1 MSEEAILRREMGC
14 TRNEFLA
21 WLPGAVG
28 GACYDV
34 EGDSIRVRYQAGEV
48 LIRIAQKADR
58 KLGLLLVPV
67 LVVTIRFC
75 GIDAS
80 ARQEFL
86 RHFDL
91 FTRRGGG

>member
-1 MSEEAILRREMGC
+1 MGC
-14 TRNEFLA
+14 TRSEFLA

-28 GACYDV
+28 GASYDV
-34 EGDSIRVRYQAGEV
+34 EGDSIRIRYQTGEV
-48 LIRIAQKADR
+48 QIRVAQKADR

-67 LVVTIRFC
+67 LVVTIRFS
-75 GIDAS
+75 GIDPPE
-80 ARQEFL
+80 RQEFL

>member
-1 MSEEAILRREMGC
+1 MNDEAVHHREMGC
-14 TRNEFLA
+14 TRSEFLA

-28 GACYDV
+28 GACFDID
-34 EGDSIRVRYQAGEV
+34 GDSIRVRYKAGDV

-58 KLGLLLVPV
+58 KLGPLLLPV
-67 LVVTIRFC
+67 LVVLIQFC
-75 GIDAS
+75 GIDAPT
-80 ARQEFL
+80 RQEFL